1 MPARKPKPRIK
12 QAEIVHRFAA
22 RLRELR
28 SSRGMTQAELAKLA
42 RVTPSYLW
50 RLESGAVSPGID
62 LVDRLAT
69 SLGTTIHDLLPTASA
84 DAVPLLEERARLLL
98 DSLLETADQPTLVML
113 CPLLAR
119 LAESPTRRR

>member
-1 MPARKPKPRIK
+1 MPSRKPKPKIK
-12 QAEIVHRFAA
+12 HAEIVRRFAA

-28 SSRGMTQAELAKLA
+28 STRGMTQAELARLS

-69 SLGTTIHDLLPTASA
+69 SLGTTIHDLLPTAST
-84 DAVPLLEERARLLL
+84 DPLPLLQGQAKLLL
-98 DSLLETADQPTLVML
+98 DSLLKTADQPTLLML

-119 LAESPTRRR
+119 LAESPTRHR